1 MIFIGEGALLWRA
14 VRAATADGYRVDLVC
29 TRSDQTTPDHVPV
42 LHTRDVNADAARIQ
56 SACSDGLVWSIN
68 NPTILEA
75 PLLDS
80 GLRIYNIHNGPL
92 PAYRGRPE
100 IAITYALLNGET
112 RYGATLHEVDKG
124 VDTGAVLDVEEFPVR
139 PRDRFQ
145 EVMMTGLRACHTLF
159 ERNLE
164 AAVTGPL
171 SPITPSS
178 DGGGYYGRE
187 RLDELAGHRD
197 SPHYHRA
204 GHLGVFT
211 PLYPDL
217 AAALADPAAT
227 ESAHS

>member
-14 VRAATADGYRVDLVC
+14 VRAATAGGYRVDLVC
-29 TRSDQTTPDHVPV
+29 TRSDQTAPDQVPV
-42 LHTRDVNADAARIQ
+42 LKTRDVNTDAIRIK

-68 NPTILEA
+68 NPTILRA
-75 PLLDS
+75 PLLDF

-112 RYGATLHEVDKG
+112 RYGATLHEVDHG
-124 VDTGAVLDVEEFPVR
+124 VDTGAVLDVEEFPIR
-139 PRDRFQ
+139 PEDRFQ

-159 ERNLE
+159 ERNLD
-164 AAVTGPL
+164 AAVNGL
-171 SPITPSS
+171 LTPAKPSTV
-178 DGGGYYGRE
+178 GGGYYGRE
-187 RLDELAGHRD
+187 RLEELAGYRGSSRYD
-197 SPHYHRA
+197 RA

-211 PLYPDL
+211 PVYPDL
-217 AAALADPAAT
+217 AAALADPATA